1 MTAGRVSAIGLL
13 ALSVALVGCGPGS
26 ATKAPD
32 ASQLPLLPGAKIV
45 AHDTQC
51 DRGASGFC
59 ALQLVVVDPKFKSSE
74 DFVNAEHDYIHSV
87 GWDGVT
93 ADTGDER
100 AAESPGHK
108 LRATYGTAIGDLQGI
123 ELGWIHRSHTI
134 SKALSRTLFQHS
146 AAMSIELDRGS
157 ST

>member
-1 MTAGRVSAIGLL
+1 MTAGRVSAIGLI

-26 ATKAPD
+26 STKPPD
-32 ASQLPLLPGAKIV
+32 ARQLPLLPGAKIV
-45 AHDTQC
+45 AQDTQC
-51 DRGASGFC
+51 DRGSNAFC
-59 ALQLVVVDPKFKSSE
+59 ARELVVVDPKFKSSE
-74 DFVNAEHDYIHSV
+74 DFVNAEHDYIHSA

-123 ELGWIHRSHTI
+123 ELGWIHRSRTI
-134 SKALSRTLFQHS
+134 SKALSRTLFEHS
-146 AAMSIELDRGS
+146 AAISVELDRGS
-157 ST
+157 TT